1 MSTRQNL
8 EAAFRHLALDYQ
20 ALINRVNRFNER
32 LEWNVNK
39 YLTRCEAV
47 NARMDQLTVRIEA
60 LGVQNQILS
69 ERAKELCCLLDA
81 KEGK

>member
-1 MSTRQNL
+1 MSTHQNP

-20 ALINRVNRFNER
+20 AFINHVNRFNER
-32 LEWNVNK
+32 LERNVNK
-39 YLTRCEAV
+39 YLARCKAV

-60 LGVQNQILS
+60 LGVQIQILRQ
-69 ERAKELCCLLDA
+69 RAEELRHLLDA